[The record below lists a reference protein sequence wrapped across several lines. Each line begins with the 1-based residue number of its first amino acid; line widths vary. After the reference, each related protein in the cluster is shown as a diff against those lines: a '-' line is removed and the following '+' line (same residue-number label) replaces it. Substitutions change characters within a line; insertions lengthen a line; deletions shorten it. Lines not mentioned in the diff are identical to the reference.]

1 MKRITAK
8 RQDRFLFKRRL
19 ISVAVMSAMSSHAS
33 ANPTGPQVVNGQV
46 SVTTQGSVL
55 TVTNTPNA
63 IVNWQSFSIGGNE
76 TTRFVQQSAASA
88 VLNRVV
94 GVDPSVILGTLQS
107 NGKVLLINT
116 NGIVFGQGARVDVA
130 GLVASTLNLND
141 QDFLAG
147 RLNFQS
153 SPLGSGSVVNRGT
166 IATPEGGS
174 VFLVGAAVENSGIIH
189 APGGEVILA
198 AGQSVR
204 LGSTGA
210 PNVLVEVEAPANRAV
225 NLGEIAVGAGK
236 AGIYGGF
243 VEQKGIVSANTATVN
258 AAGKIVFKATR
269 DTTVAAG
276 SSTTASGAQGGTVA
290 VESGGTTRVDGV
302 VSATGASGKGG
313 TIHLL
318 GKQVGVAGGASVDA
332 SGAAGGGTIL
342 VGGDYKGGNPD
353 VRNARA
359 TFVGADTQL
368 RADATGAGD
377 GGRIIV
383 WSDEVTRAYGSI
395 SARGGPLGGDGG
407 FVETSSA
414 GYLEVI
420 AWPGP
425 GGAFGRRRRVAD
437 RSVQHHREQRK
448 RATRK
453 QQRRAELH
461 AHRRH
466 LDHGRGPH
474 RCAAEHRRECHAG
487 HERGRIAGGQ
497 HRRPGQRPEDRG
509 WRGKPD
515 AQGPQQHLPAGRFTD
530 RVLGRRA
537 RRNAERRPGRE
548 RRRSRQP
555 ERSHR
560 LSPTAAIS

>member
-1 MKRITAK
+1 M
-8 RQDRFLFKRRL
+8 
-19 ISVAVMSAMSSHAS
+19 
-33 ANPTGPQVVNGQV
+33 
-46 SVTTQGSVL
+46 
-55 TVTNTPNA
+55 
-63 IVNWQSFSIGGNE
+63 
-76 TTRFVQQSAASA
+76 
-88 VLNRVV
+88 
-94 GVDPSVILGTLQS
+94 
-107 NGKVLLINT
+107 
-116 NGIVFGQGARVDVA
+116 
-130 GLVASTLNLND
+130 
-141 QDFLAG
+141 
-147 RLNFQS
+147 
-153 SPLGSGSVVNRGT
+153 
-166 IATPEGGS
+166 
-174 VFLVGAAVENSGIIH
+174 
-189 APGGEVILA
+189 
-198 AGQSVR
+198 R

-359 TFVGADTQL
+359 TFVGGDTQL
-368 RADATGAGD
+368 RADATGTGD

-414 GYLEVI
+414 GLPGGDPR
-420 AWPGP
+420 PGP
-425 GGAFGRRRRVAD
+425 GGALGRGGTWLIDPYDIIVSNVSAQLV
-437 RSVQHHREQRK
+437 SNSG
-448 RATRK
+448 APNFTR
-453 QQRRAELH
+453 
-461 AHRRH
+461 HRRT
-466 LDHGRGPH
+466 P
-474 RCAAEHRRECHAG
+474 
-487 HERGRIAGGQ
+487 
-497 HRRPGQRPEDRG
+497 
-509 WRGKPD
+509 
-515 AQGPQQHLPAGRFTD
+515 
-530 RVLGRRA
+530 
-537 RRNAERRPGRE
+537 
-548 RRRSRQP
+548 RRSAR
-555 ERSHR
+555 
-560 LSPTAAIS
+560 I

>member
-1 MKRITAK
+1 M
-8 RQDRFLFKRRL
+8 
-19 ISVAVMSAMSSHAS
+19 
-33 ANPTGPQVVNGQV
+33 
-46 SVTTQGSVL
+46 
-55 TVTNTPNA
+55 
-63 IVNWQSFSIGGNE
+63 
-76 TTRFVQQSAASA
+76 
-88 VLNRVV
+88 
-94 GVDPSVILGTLQS
+94 
-107 NGKVLLINT
+107 
-116 NGIVFGQGARVDVA
+116 FGQGARVDVA

-153 SPLGSGSVVNRGT
+153 SPLGNGSVVNRGT

-174 VFLVGAAVENSGIIH
+174 VFLVGTAVENSGIIH

-318 GKQVGVAGGASVDA
+318 GKQVGVAGGAAVDA

-342 VGGDYKGGNPD
+342 VGG
-353 VRNARA
+353 RL
-359 TFVGADTQL
+359 Q
-368 RADATGAGD
+368 
-377 GGRIIV
+377 
-383 WSDEVTRAYGSI
+383 
-395 SARGGPLGGDGG
+395 
-407 FVETSSA
+407 
-414 GYLEVI
+414 
-420 AWPGP
+420 
-425 GGAFGRRRRVAD
+425 
-437 RSVQHHREQRK
+437 
-448 RATRK
+448 
-453 QQRRAELH
+453 
-461 AHRRH
+461 
-466 LDHGRGPH
+466 
-474 RCAAEHRRECHAG
+474 
-487 HERGRIAGGQ
+487 
-497 HRRPGQRPEDRG
+497 G
-509 WRGKPD
+509 W
-515 AQGPQQHLPAGRFTD
+515 
-530 RVLGRRA
+530 
-537 RRNAERRPGRE
+537 
-548 RRRSRQP
+548 
-555 ERSHR
+555 
-560 LSPTAAIS
+560 

>member
-1 MKRITAK
+1 MKRITAR

-19 ISVAVMSAMSSHAS
+19 ISVAVMSAVSGHLN

-63 IVNWQSFSIGGNE
+63 IVNWQTFSIGGNE

-174 VFLVGAAVENSGIIH
+174 VFLVGTAVENSGIIH

-276 SSTTASGAQGGTVA
+276 STTTASGAQGGTVA

-318 GKQVGVAGGASVDA
+318 GKQVGVAGGAAVDA

-342 VGGDYKGGNPD
+342 VGGRLQGRQSRCRQRTRD
-353 VRNARA
+353 VRGRRHAAACRC
-359 TFVGADTQL
+359 
-368 RADATGAGD
+368 D
-377 GGRIIV
+377 GQ
-383 WSDEVTRAYGSI
+383 
-395 SARGGPLGGDGG
+395 
-407 FVETSSA
+407 
-414 GYLEVI
+414 
-420 AWPGP
+420 
-425 GGAFGRRRRVAD
+425 GRRR
-437 RSVQHHREQRK
+437 
-448 RATRK
+448 
-453 QQRRAELH
+453 
-461 AHRRH
+461 
-466 LDHGRGPH
+466 
-474 RCAAEHRRECHAG
+474 
-487 HERGRIAGGQ
+487 
-497 HRRPGQRPEDRG
+497 
-509 WRGKPD
+509 PD
-515 AQGPQQHLPAGRFTD
+515 
-530 RVLGRRA
+530 
-537 RRNAERRPGRE
+537 
-548 RRRSRQP
+548 
-555 ERSHR
+555 HR
-560 LSPTAAIS
+560 LVR